1 EEVLNATRAV
11 HVARGLA
18 VPACE
23 QAPPRA
29 SIPPRPPQSFRT
41 EGPSHP
47 SWHREK
53 ELLGHEE
60 MKWTVVY
67 TEVTDQALSVAVLR
81 LAWPPAG
88 RRDPMNGYPALCPGV
103 LYVPTLR

>member
-1 EEVLNATRAV
+1 
-11 HVARGLA
+11 
-18 VPACE
+18 
-23 QAPPRA
+23 
-29 SIPPRPPQSFRT
+29 
-41 EGPSHP
+41 
-47 SWHREK
+47 
-53 ELLGHEE
+53 

-67 TEVTDQALSVAVLR
+67 TEVTDRALSAAVLR